1 MNINYDM
8 MFDELHE
15 IPTMDFQFQGTAILN
30 VDTDL
35 AQGINVEVWVSFK
48 ITVNTLGSMDYD
60 KDELNGK
67 VNEKLHNITIDD
79 IPFINQYIIHMDY
92 KKFEGQGRIITVNK
106 VVNTCN
112 ITRGKTNAN

>member
-1 MNINYDM
+1 MNMNYDM

-15 IPTMDFQFQGTAILN
+15 IPTMDIRFQGTAILN

-48 ITVNTLGSMDYD
+48 ITVNTLGSMNYD
-60 KDELNGK
+60 EDELNDK

-79 IPFINQYIIHMDY
+79 IPFIDEYIIHMDY
-92 KKFEGQGRIITVNK
+92 KKFEGQGHIIKVNR
-106 VVNTCN
+106 VVNTYN
-112 ITRGKTNAN
+112 VTRG